1 MKKIFIALSAVGLI
15 LFGSCS
21 EGFLQKDPSLEIDK
35 SAIFSSPARIEASL
49 LGIYAQLKN
58 SAYYSF
64 MGGKA
69 YVVFD
74 AMGDDFYNI
83 SGNLVTLQD
92 TYDMSVRAT
101 DQENITTWQEAYL
114 AINDAN
120 VFLTNLDSAKTVA
133 GDMYD
138 QYKAEALFTRGFAY
152 YYLNMLYGKPYTVN
166 PNALSVPLRLTANT
180 DLTGNNLAQSTIKQ
194 VFEQIL
200 TDVSPANIANLPD
213 GSATETGT
221 CRATK
226 AAAHMLR
233 MRVYMAMNDWTDAI
247 AEGTAIN
254 GYALVNN
261 ITTLFA
267 TPFMSSENIF
277 SFPMADNN
285 YPNTQESVYE
295 YYYDGQTMILNDS
308 IGFGVMSKV
317 GYNNPADARVSGLTS
332 TSGTVSI
339 LTKVN
344 NSTDWIPVYRYAETL
359 LNLAECYVSKTT
371 PNLDSARIY
380 LKQVRRRSLVDS
392 TDTNFS
398 NAKID
403 TLSAASLKIAIYNER
418 RLEFIGESIRGLD
431 IHRRGE
437 NYIKPDMDPVTP
449 SDGGYIWPIPTS
461 ETSINKLIVQ

>member
-21 EGFLQKDPSLEIDK
+21 EGFLQKDSSLEIEE
-35 SAIFSSPARIEASL
+35 SSIFSSPERIESSL

-64 MGGKA
+64 MGGKT

-83 SGNLVTLQD
+83 SGNTIVLRN
-92 TYDMSVRAT
+92 TYDMSVKAT
-101 DQENITTWQEAYL
+101 DAENITTWQEAYL

-120 VFLTNLDSAKTVA
+120 VFLVNLDSAKAVA

-152 YYLNMLYGKPYTVN
+152 YYLNMLYGKPYTVDSS
-166 PNALSVPLRLTANT
+166 ALSVPLRLTANT
-180 DLTGNNLAQSTIKQ
+180 DLTGNNLAQSTVKQ
-194 VFEQIL
+194 IFEQIL
-200 TDVSPANIANLPD
+200 ADVSPANIANLPD
-213 GSATETGT
+213 GSTTETGT
-221 CRATK
+221 GRATK

-295 YYYDGQTMILNDS
+295 YYYDGQIMILNDS
-308 IGFGVMSKV
+308 IGFGVISKA

-344 NSTDWIPVYRYAETL
+344 SSTDWIPVYRYAETL
-359 LNLAECYVSKTT
+359 LNLAECYISKTT
-371 PNLDSARIY
+371 PNLDSARIC

-398 NAKID
+398 NAQID
-403 TLSAASLKIAIYNER
+403 ILSAENLKTAIYNER
-418 RLEFIGESIRGLD
+418 RLEFLGESIRGLD

-437 NYIKPDMDPVTP
+437 NYVKPDMDPVTP
-449 SDGGYIWPIPTS
+449 SDGGYIWPIPTT
-461 ETSINKLIVQ
+461 ETSINKSIVQ